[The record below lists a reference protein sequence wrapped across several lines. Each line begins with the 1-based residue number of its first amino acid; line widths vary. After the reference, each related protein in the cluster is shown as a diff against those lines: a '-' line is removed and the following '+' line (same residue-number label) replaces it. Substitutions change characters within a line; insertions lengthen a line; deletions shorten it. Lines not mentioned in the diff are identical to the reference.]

1 MKETRNHLN
10 IDLEFLDK
18 KETTKNIPKTESPKG
33 NEPNWRYYEP
43 KKTNPS
49 PNPNPVKEYNWKN
62 ILIIGGV
69 IIFFGWAIFSNNDS
83 SSSTSNNT
91 YTPPAQTLNIDSK
104 DDTVIRGQYR
114 CSSYNASRADAL
126 EPSESESTISN
137 EQNTI
142 EQRSTYLENLK
153 KEIDN
158 SYVNEYSE
166 QYEIDSYNQKVD
178 DYNSKLASY
187 KRDAASLDSR
197 IDKFNNQVNARNNYL
212 MNNCTKA
219 N

>member
-1 MKETRNHLN
+1 MKESKNHLH

-18 KETTKNIPKTESPKG
+18 KETAKNMPKTEFPKG
-33 NEPNWRYYEP
+33 NKPNWRYYEP
-43 KKTNPS
+43 QKTN

-62 ILIIGGV
+62 ILIIGGI
-69 IIFFGWAIFSNNDS
+69 IIFFGWAIFSNNDN

-91 YTPPAQTLNIDSK
+91 YTPSIQTSNIDNK

-114 CSSYNASRADAL
+114 CSSYYASRVDAL
-126 EPSESESTISN
+126 DPSESEATISN
-137 EQNTI
+137 EQNVL
-142 EQRSTYLENLK
+142 EQRATYLDNLK

-166 QYEIDSYNQKVD
+166 QYEIDSYNQNVD
-178 DYNSKLASY
+178 DYNLKIASY
-187 KRDAASLDSR
+187 KRDATSLGSR